1 MIDNNVKVDMFIQFL
16 KDNSIYDD
24 YMKAYKE
31 QKYKSNIIKKLLSI
45 HDELYLIY
53 PFVWHKTNNGY
64 YFWCIINNKWLLQK
78 ENYYKQ
84 YKRNKILNKILC

>member
-1 MIDNNVKVDMFIQFL
+1 MLDNNIKVDMFIQFL

-31 QKYKSNIIKKLLSI
+31 QKYSSNIIKDLLSI
-45 HDELYLIY
+45 HDRLYLIHL
-53 PFVWHKTNNGY
+53 FSWGKTNNGHD
-64 YFWCIINNKWLLQK
+64 FWSIINNKWLLQK

-84 YKRNKILNKILC
+84 YKRNEILKEII